1 LQTKKEAGNAAFKA
15 KKYQEAYDLYT
26 ESLQIDVTNKA
37 LNAILHCNRAT
48 SAAKVKLNYLNNN
61 LIFLLIKLNMNDK
74 AIEDCSKAIEYD
86 DTYVKAYLR
95 RAKWCLFHL
104 KRLYIYHLKNFFFYQ

>member
-1 LQTKKEAGNAAFKA
+1 
-15 KKYQEAYDLYT
+15 
-26 ESLQIDVTNKA
+26 
-37 LNAILHCNRAT
+37 
-48 SAAKVKLNYLNNN
+48 
-61 LIFLLIKLNMNDK
+61 MNDK

>member
-1 LQTKKEAGNAAFKA
+1 MVQTKKEAGNAAFKA
-15 KKYQEAYDLYT
+15 GKYQEAYDLYT

-48 SAAKVKLNYLNNN
+48 SAAKVKIDQIFKSLNLKILFSSQLNKNE
-61 LIFLLIKLNMNDK
+61 L
-74 AIEDCSKAIEYD
+74 AIEDCTKAIEFD

-95 RAKWCLFHL
+95 RAKW
-104 KRLYIYHLKNFFFYQ
+104 